1 MSAKHSVYAGRV
13 RAVAAA
19 RSTRLRPIHF
29 IHFIAATVT
38 NRGPNLLEGIRNH
51 YKIVMFGK
59 PKFLLATLHSFCAFS
74 RFVFARGL

>member
-1 MSAKHSVYAGRV
+1 M
-13 RAVAAA
+13 AAA

-38 NRGPNLLEGIRNH
+38 NRGPNLLGGIRNH

-59 PKFLLATLHSFCAFS
+59 PKFSLRSLA
-74 RFVFARGL
+74 FVLRVFEIRIRERTVIVQ